1 MRLLLPLT
9 VAAWLLTLGAALAT
23 GPGHAALDAAVRD
36 YAAGRYAAAAASF
49 AAAATAEPGLVDTA
63 LCLDAATASRLGG
76 DPGRAA
82 WWLYRARRLD
92 PADGAVAAALAAAGL
107 DVTAV
112 DAPLARFVSARLL
125 WPLVLAVNALFWLSL
140 AGSRLFRAR
149 RPRRP
154 CRAVACVPW
163 GAALVA
169 VLWLAVGWGALSPVL
184 FPRAV
189 MLRAAQAESAPEPGA
204 ETLFP
209 LAPGTVVVPGTARN
223 GFVRVVT
230 ETGGTIRAGWVDRN
244 TVAALPR

>member
-1 MRLLLPLT
+1 MRRLLPLT
-9 VAAWLLTLGAALAT
+9 VAAWLLTLGAALAA

-49 AAAATAEPGLVDTA
+49 AAAAKAEPGLVDTA

-125 WPLVLAVNALFWLSL
+125 WPFVLAVNALFWLSL

-149 RPRRP
+149 RLR
-154 CRAVACVPW
+154 RAVACVSW

-189 MLRAAQAESAPEPGA
+189 VLRAAQAESAPEPGA

-209 LAPGTVVVPGTARN
+209 LAPGTVVVPGTVRN
-223 GFVRVVT
+223 DFVRVVT
-230 ETGGTIRAGWVDRN
+230 ETGGPSRAGWVDRN

>member
-1 MRLLLPLT
+1 MRRLLPLT
-9 VAAWLLTLGAALAT
+9 VVVWLLALGAALAA

-49 AAAATAEPGLVDTA
+49 AAAAKAEPGLVDTA
-63 LCLDAATASRLGG
+63 LCLDAATASRFGG

-107 DVTAV
+107 DVTVV

-125 WPLVLAVNALFWLSL
+125 WSLVLVVNALFWLLL
-140 AGSRLFRAR
+140 AGLRLF

-154 CRAVACVPW
+154 RRAVACVPW

-169 VLWLAVGWGALSPVL
+169 VLWLAVGWGALWPVL

-189 MLRAAQAESAPEPGA
+189 VLRAAQAESAPEPGA